1 MRLIKI
7 YKQVCYNL
15 GKTPVL
21 ITDWEILMEI
31 LNHNSPHT
39 SLGKDRDFILYM
51 MFDYLSDHRKELKF
65 ELNQVVSALIQSI
78 SRPHLEK
85 LMKEN
90 DCFDTYNDAKI
101 ANEIFNTLD
110 YLTILATPEP
120 ETTIDSILHTYQNI
134 YINIKNKYFV
144 QQCKTI
150 FETDN
155 LNEIK
160 NELNE
165 TILLQN

>member
-7 YKQVCYNL
+7 YNQVCYNI

-21 ITDWEILMEI
+21 ITEWEILMEI
-31 LNHNSPHT
+31 LNHNSPQT

-51 MFDYLSDHRKELKF
+51 LFDYLSDHRKDFIF
-65 ELNQVVSALIQSI
+65 ELNQVVCSLIQSI

-85 LMKEN
+85 LMKDN
-90 DCFDTYNDAKI
+90 DCFDTYKDAKI
-101 ANEIFNTLD
+101 ANELFNTLD
-110 YLTILATPEP
+110 YLTILATPEV

-134 YINIKNKYFV
+134 YINIKNKYFI

>member
-31 LNHNSPHT
+31 LNHNSPIT

-51 MFDYLSDHRKELKF
+51 IFDYISDHRKELNF
-65 ELNQVVSALIQSI
+65 ELNQVVSSLIQSI
-78 SRPHLEK
+78 SRPYLEK

-120 ETTIDSILHTYQNI
+120 ESTIDSILHTYQNI

-144 QQCKTI
+144 QQCKSI
-150 FETDN
+150 FETDD

-160 NELNE
+160 NELNQ
-165 TILLQN
+165 TILQN